1 MTAADKTLTVV
12 KFMENLR
19 CYDNSYVEERTNLG
33 KMIRIRLGD
42 FRRLIREELGEK
54 KNYHF
59 GGSAPEEDYSTEL
72 LDDPDY
78 EAKSVYVPDDI
89 KKKIGSW
96 AEDMG
101 LKTGKKKR

>member
-1 MTAADKTLTVV
+1 MTAVDKTRTVL

-19 CYDNSYVEERTNLG
+19 CYDNSYVEERTNLE

-42 FRRLIREELGEK
+42 LRRLIRESIEEK

-59 GGSAPEEDYSTEL
+59 GGSAPEEDYTMEL
-72 LDDPDY
+72 LDDPDF

-89 KKKIGSW
+89 KEKIRKWSR
-96 AEDMG
+96 DMKLSNG
-101 LKTGKKKR
+101 AD